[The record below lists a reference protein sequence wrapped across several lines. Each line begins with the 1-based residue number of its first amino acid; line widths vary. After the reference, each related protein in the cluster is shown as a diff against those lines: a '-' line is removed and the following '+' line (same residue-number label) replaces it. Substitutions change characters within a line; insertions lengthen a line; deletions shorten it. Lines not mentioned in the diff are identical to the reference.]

1 MGNPKLIV
9 KGYFR
14 LRSSVMSFRASFS
27 KRKFNFNFKAR
38 TSRGLMPDKTS
49 WFISVW
55 NESHPSAVGLGE
67 CGPLPG
73 LSPDAIPNF
82 DSAIASA
89 VSKISSLTGRSLT
102 LEMVD
107 KIVQRGFPSLRFA
120 VETAILDLQH
130 GGKRT
135 IFDNGFRMGTPIP
148 INGLIWMGEKDFMIR
163 QIDQKL
169 ASGYKCVKLKIGGL
183 DFENECE
190 ILQYIR
196 ECYSGQRITIRL
208 DANGAFGSD
217 AMMYL
222 KRLEKFEIHSIE
234 QPIRPGLNQMAELCR
249 SSPIPI
255 ALDEELIMERSR
267 EEKQDLLARL
277 RPQYIVLKPTL
288 HGGLSGCSAWIDV
301 AESLGIGWWITS
313 ALESNIGLNS
323 ICQFA
328 GEYKVTT
335 PQGLGT
341 GQLYSNNIQSPL
353 VTREGSISFDQHG
366 SWDVSGLY

>member
-1 MGNPKLIV
+1 
-9 KGYFR
+9 
-14 LRSSVMSFRASFS
+14 MSFRASFS
-27 KRKFNFNFKAR
+27 KRIFNFNFKAR

-55 NESHPSAVGLGE
+55 NESHPDVVGLGE

-73 LSPDAIPNF
+73 LSLDDIPNF
-82 DSAIASA
+82 DSAVAGT
-89 VSKISSLTGRSLT
+89 VSRISSLDGHSLST
-102 LEMVD
+102 EMVP
-107 KIVQRGFPSLRFA
+107 KIVQPGFPSLRFA
-120 VETAILDLQH
+120 VETAFLDLQH

-135 IFDNGFRMGTPIP
+135 IFDNGFRTGTPIP

-169 ASGYKCVKLKIGGL
+169 ANGYKCVKLKIGGL

-190 ILQYIR
+190 VLQYIR
-196 ECYSGQRITIRL
+196 ECYSGQGITIRL

-222 KRLEKFEIHSIE
+222 KQLEKFDIHSIE
-234 QPIRPGLNQMAELCR
+234 QPIPPGLNQMADLCR
-249 SSPIPI
+249 SSPVPI
-255 ALDEELIMERSR
+255 ALDEELIVERSR
-267 EEKQDLLARL
+267 EEKLDLLAHL

-288 HGGLSGCSAWIDV
+288 HGGLSGCSEWIDV
-301 AESLGIGWWITS
+301 ADSLGIGWWITS

-328 GEYKVTT
+328 AEYKVTT

-341 GQLYSNNIQSPL
+341 GQLYSNNILSPL
-353 VTREGSISFDQHG
+353 VTNGGNISFDQTG